1 MFLWEWPNV
10 LHLKEMQMSDCA
22 AKAGQMWDTEYHQPK
37 VHTVQLP
44 TLGQGQLSIGKV
56 QKICSNFYKSSANAS
71 VEQGV

>member
-10 LHLKEMQMSDCA
+10 LHLKEMQLSDCA

-37 VHTVQLP
+37 ELP